1 VVAVVAVGVVE
12 VAVEVEL
19 RLMTGPEEDL
29 MTVVLLVLSAVY
41 FEVGF
46 NSRVLSIGTSLV

>member
-1 VVAVVAVGVVE
+1 VVVVVAVGVVA

-19 RLMTGPEEDL
+19 RLMTGPENDL
-29 MTVVLLVLSAVY
+29 MTVVLLVLAAVY

-46 NSRVLSIGTSLV
+46 NRSVLSIGTSLV